1 MIGVLSLYFEQHF
14 QRAPFLIAARLI
26 EQVDGHIYCS
36 FPYSGNTI
44 ISNMNTPTTSNTQL
58 INTLLENKRTDE
70 AIVHCD
76 ALLSANPQDAE
87 ALYLK
92 SLALRQQGDLQAAK
106 DCLQAA
112 LHICPESTDA
122 HFALGNV
129 MRVIGD
135 MQAAELAY
143 LKTLALDAQHQ
154 KAYFNLGLVY
164 HMSGNLNK
172 ALVSYQHAL
181 DINPS
186 YSDALNNKG
195 NVLKALGDIQ
205 GAYKCYSD
213 AATIKPSATVYYNIG
228 LVLQMLSRPAEA
240 AEAYACAVKHKTD
253 YMEAWAGLGFALH
266 KAGSYPKAVDAYKK
280 ALALKPDNAEVWNS
294 LGITYKKLKL
304 LEPAIECFA
313 RAVTIKPSLS
323 DALGSLVQNKLHACD
338 WKQID
343 EVFSAVESSINQGG
357 KLVPFNILATP
368 LSAQIQKQCAEQ
380 YTASNFP
387 HMPALTGTHTRY
399 QHNKIRIGYF
409 SADLHNHATAY
420 LMADLFERHDR
431 SVFEISGFS
440 FGAEKRDEMAVR
452 VRQAFD
458 AFYDVGGMSDREIAQ
473 LAATKE
479 IDIAVD
485 LKGYTRG
492 ARLGIFA
499 YMPAPV
505 QVSYLGYPG
514 TLGAPYIQ
522 YLIADRVL
530 IPNEERIHYS
540 EKIAYMPDTYQ
551 VNAKRKVLAAHA
563 TSRSDHGIPEHAF
576 VFCCFNN
583 NYKITPDVFDIW
595 LRLLREVEHAVL
607 WLFEANPSATVNLK
621 SRAQAAGIAPERLI
635 FAKKVSQEM
644 HLARYYHADLVL
656 DTFHYNAHTTTSDA
670 LWVGCPVLTYLGK
683 TFPGRVAGSIL
694 LAFGLP
700 ELITASPDAYF
711 DLAKQLA
718 LDADKLCT
726 IRQKVV
732 AHRDTQALFDIDRYT
747 THIEQLYQQMHQ
759 RHQNGLPPAHLELP
773 N

>member
-1 MIGVLSLYFEQHF
+1 
-14 QRAPFLIAARLI
+14 
-26 EQVDGHIYCS
+26 
-36 FPYSGNTI
+36 
-44 ISNMNTPTTSNTQL
+44 MNTPLISDTQR
-58 INTLLENKRTDE
+58 INQLLEKNQTYE
-70 AIVHCD
+70 AIMQCD
-76 ALLSANPQDAE
+76 ELLQANPQN
-87 ALYLK
+87 ALAHYLK
-92 SLALRQQGDLQAAK
+92 GLALRKDGDLEAAK
-106 DCLQAA
+106 NSLQSA
-112 LHICPESTDA
+112 LQVDANYVDA
-122 HFALGNV
+122 HFAMGNLLRA
-129 MRVIGD
+129 MGNL
-135 MQAAELAY
+135 QAAEQVY
-143 LKTLALDAQHQ
+143 LRAIALDITHE
-154 KAYFNLGLVY
+154 KAHFNLGLVY
-164 HMSGNLNK
+164 HKSGNFKK
-172 ALVSYQHAL
+172 ALDCYDKAL
-181 DINPS
+181 EINPG
-186 YSDALNNKG
+186 YADALNNKG
-195 NVLKALGDIQ
+195 GVLKALGNFQ

-213 AATIKPSATVYYNIG
+213 AATIKPSATIYYNIG
-228 LVLQMLSRPAEA
+228 LVLQMLKRPGDA
-240 AEAYACAVKHKTD
+240 AEAYMCAVKHQPD
-253 YMEAWAGLGFALH
+253 YSEAWTGLGLALH
-266 KAGSYPKAVDAYKK
+266 QSKHYSQAVDAYKK
-280 ALALKPDNAEVWNS
+280 SLALKPDNHDVWNG
-294 LGITYKKLKL
+294 LGITYKKMKM

-313 RAVTIKPSLS
+313 RAVTIKPDFS

-338 WKQID
+338 WRQID
-343 EVFSAVESSINQGG
+343 EVFSAVETSIRQGG

-368 LSAQIQKQCAEQ
+368 LSAQVQKQCAEQ
-380 YTASNFP
+380 YTAHNFP
-387 HMPALTGTHTRY
+387 QMNALTGTHTRY
-399 QHNKIRIGYF
+399 KHPKIRIGYF

-431 SVFEISGFS
+431 SRFEIIGFS
-440 FGAEKRDEMAVR
+440 FGSESRDEMALR

-458 AFYDVGGMSDREIAQ
+458 AFYDVGNMSDKEIAQ
-473 LAATKE
+473 LAKAKE

-492 ARLGIFA
+492 ARPGIFA

-514 TLGAPYIQ
+514 TLGAPYIH

-551 VNAKRKVLAAHA
+551 VNAKRKVLATDA
-563 TSRSDHGIPEHAF
+563 TTRSDHGIPEHAF

-595 LRLLREVEHAVL
+595 LRLLHEVEHAVL

-621 SRAQAAGIAPERLI
+621 SRAQAEGIAPERLI
-635 FAKKVSQEM
+635 FAKKVPQEM

-683 TFPGRVAGSIL
+683 TFPSRVAGSIL

-718 LDADKLCT
+718 LDANKLRT
-726 IRQKVV
+726 IRQKVA

-747 THIEQLYQQMHQ
+747 THIEQLYQQMYQ
-759 RHQNGLPPAHLELP
+759 RHQDGLPPAHLELS

>member
-1 MIGVLSLYFEQHF
+1 
-14 QRAPFLIAARLI
+14 
-26 EQVDGHIYCS
+26 
-36 FPYSGNTI
+36 
-44 ISNMNTPTTSNTQL
+44 MNTPLISDTQR
-58 INTLLENKRTDE
+58 INELLEKKQTNE
-70 AIVHCD
+70 AMMQCD
-76 ALLSANPQDAE
+76 ALLRANPHN
-87 ALYLK
+87 ALAYYLK
-92 SLALRQQGDLQAAK
+92 GLTLRKHGDLQAAK
-106 DCLQAA
+106 SSFESALQVDANYV
-112 LHICPESTDA
+112 DA
-122 HFALGNV
+122 HFALGNLLRA
-129 MRVIGD
+129 MGD
-135 MQAAELAY
+135 MNAAAQAY
-143 LKTLALDAQHQ
+143 LKTIALDINHE
-154 KAYFNLGLVY
+154 KAHFNLGLVY
-164 HMSGNLNK
+164 HKSGNLKK
-172 ALVSYQHAL
+172 ALNCYDEAL
-181 DINPS
+181 EINPS

-195 NVLKALGDIQ
+195 SVLKALGNFQ

-213 AATIKPSATVYYNIG
+213 AATIQPSASIYYNIG
-228 LVLQMLSRPAEA
+228 LVLQMLKRPVDA
-240 AEAYACAVKHKTD
+240 AEAYICAVKHQPD
-253 YMEAWAGLGFALH
+253 YSEAWTALGLAFH
-266 KAGSYPKAVDAYKK
+266 QSKHFSQAVDAYKK
-280 ALALKPDNAEVWNS
+280 SLSLKPDNHDVWNG
-294 LGITYKKLKL
+294 LGITYKKMNM

-313 RAVTIKPSLS
+313 RAVTIKPDFS

-338 WKQID
+338 WRQID
-343 EVFSAVESSINQGG
+343 EVFSAVEASIKQRG

-368 LSAQIQKQCAEQ
+368 LSAEIQKQCAEQ
-380 YTASNFP
+380 YTAHHFP
-387 HMPALTGTHTRY
+387 QMNALTGTHTRY
-399 QHNKIRIGYF
+399 KHPKIRIGYF

-431 SVFEISGFS
+431 NRFEIIGFS
-440 FGAEKRDEMAVR
+440 FGSESRDEMALR

-458 AFYDVGGMSDREIAQ
+458 AFYDVGNMTDKEIAQ
-473 LAATKE
+473 LATAKE

-492 ARLGIFA
+492 ARPGIFA

-530 IPNEERIHYS
+530 IPNDERVHYS

-595 LRLLREVEHAVL
+595 LRLLREVEDAVL

-621 SRAQAAGIAPERLI
+621 SRAQAEGIAPERLI

-718 LDADKLCT
+718 LDADKLRT
-726 IRQKVV
+726 IRQKVA

-747 THIEQLYQQMHQ
+747 SHIEQLYQQMHQ
-759 RHQNGLPPAHLELP
+759 RHQDGLPPAHLEQL